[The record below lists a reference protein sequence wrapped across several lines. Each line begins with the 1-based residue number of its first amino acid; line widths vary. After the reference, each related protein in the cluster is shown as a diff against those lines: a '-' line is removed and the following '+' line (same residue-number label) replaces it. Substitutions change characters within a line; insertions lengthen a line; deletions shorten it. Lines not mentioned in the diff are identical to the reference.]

1 MRLARGQALLETVI
15 FLPLTLLT
23 LWAVIWVAQYGV
35 MSERV
40 QSAVRYSGLVSNQI
54 NPYVEYSLYVLYN
67 SLGPVSSNA
76 PIPASTCNA
85 PTTDALT
92 NSGTYPGPTTAPFW
106 MATPIPPSVTC
117 SAAQSQVAA
126 FTGLNQTALALSNT
140 PIVQAADHRA
150 AVSERRDAVR
160 KRHLPTEHA
169 LERVAELH
177 ETGRHVDADDA
188 AIRVFKARFK
198 RRFSRRCRRPRPA
211 RRRARSPSRCRSRRT
226 FKTAAASHRSRQNA
240 ASEPSTARRSL

>member
-1 MRLARGQALLETVI
+1 MRLERGQALLETVI

-40 QSAVRYSGLVSNQI
+40 QSAVRYSGLISNQI

-76 PIPASTCNA
+76 PIPASTCNV

-117 SAAQSQVAA
+117 SAPQSQVAA

-140 PIVQAADHRA
+140 PIVQAQTIVPLYLSAAMQFGNVISQPNMPSNASLNFMKPADMSTLMTCHPDFQ
-150 AVSERRDAVR
+150 SN
-160 KRHLPTEHA
+160 
-169 LERVAELH
+169 
-177 ETGRHVDADDA
+177 DADVASADGPAGLARHDAEPNLRADA
-188 AIRVFKARFK
+188 AADE
-198 RRFSRRCRRPRPA
+198 
-211 RRRARSPSRCRSRRT
+211 RSRRQLL
-226 FKTAAASHRSRQNA
+226 AAGAFT
-240 ASEPSTARRSL
+240 TARRSL

>member
-1 MRLARGQALLETVI
+1 VERAVRLARGQALLETVI

-67 SLGPVSSNA
+67 SLGPASSNA
-76 PIPASTCNA
+76 PLPASTCNA

-92 NSGTYPGPTTAPFW
+92 NSGSYPGPTTAPFW
-106 MATPIPPSVTC
+106 MATPNPPSVSCNT
-117 SAAQSQVAA
+117 AQSQVAA

-140 PIVQAADHRA
+140 PIVQAQTIVPLYLSAAMQFGNVISQPNMPSNASLNFMKPADMTTLMCRHPDF
-150 AVSERRDAVR
+150 RDTIQR
-160 KRHLPTEHA
+160 SLQPTM
-169 LERVAELH
+169 
-177 ETGRHVDADDA
+177 
-188 AIRVFKARFK
+188 
-198 RRFSRRCRRPRPA
+198 PPA
-211 RRRARSPSRCRSRRT
+211 SPATTPSPI
-226 FKTAAASHRSRQNA
+226 
-240 ASEPSTARRSL
+240 SEPMPQPTNVQDGTC

>member
-40 QSAVRYSGLVSNQI
+40 QSAVRYSGLISNQI

-67 SLGPVSSNA
+67 SLGPASSNA
-76 PIPASTCNA
+76 PIPISTCNA

-117 SAAQSQVAA
+117 SFPQSKVAA

-140 PIVQAADHRA
+140 PIVQAQTIVPLYLSAAMQFGNVISQPNMPSNASLNFMKPADMRTLMTCHPGFQ
-150 AVSERRDAVR
+150 STIGSSLQPT
-160 KRHLPTEHA
+160 LP
-169 LERVAELH
+169 
-177 ETGRHVDADDA
+177 
-188 AIRVFKARFK
+188 
-198 RRFSRRCRRPRPA
+198 PA
-211 RRRARSPSRCRSRRT
+211 SPGTTPSPI
-226 FKTAAASHRSRQNA
+226 
-240 ASEPSTARRSL
+240 SEPMPLPSPVQDGSC

>member
-1 MRLARGQALLETVI
+1 MERAMRLERGQALLETVI

-40 QSAVRYSGLVSNQI
+40 QSAVRYSGLISNQI

-76 PIPASTCNA
+76 PIPASTCNV

-106 MATPIPPSVTC
+106 MASPMPPSVTC
-117 SAAQSQVAA
+117 SAPQSQVAA

-140 PIVQAADHRA
+140 PIVQAQTIVPLYLSAAMQFGNVISQPNMPSNASLNFMKPADMSTLMTCHPDFQSIVQTSLQPTIPPDSPGTTPSPIA
-150 AVSERRDAVR
+150 EPMP
-160 KRHLPTEHA
+160 LPTNVQEF
-169 LERVAELH
+169 
-177 ETGRHVDADDA
+177 G
-188 AIRVFKARFK
+188 
-198 RRFSRRCRRPRPA
+198 SNC
-211 RRRARSPSRCRSRRT
+211 
-226 FKTAAASHRSRQNA
+226 
-240 ASEPSTARRSL
+240 

>member
-1 MRLARGQALLETVI
+1 MNRQRGQALLETVI

-67 SLGPVSSNA
+67 SLGPMSSNA

-92 NSGTYPGPTTAPFW
+92 NSNTYPGPSTAPFW
-106 MATPIPPSVTC
+106 MATPSAPNVSC
-117 SAAQSQVAA
+117 SSTTSQVAA
-126 FTGLNQTALALSNT
+126 FTGLNSTALALSNT
-140 PIVQAADHRA
+140 PIVQAQTIVPIYLSAAMQFGNVINQPNMPSNASLNFMKPADMSTLMTCHPDFQTTVGA
-150 AVSERRDAVR
+150 ALAPTIPPASPGTTPSPIAEPMP
-160 KRHLPTEHA
+160 LPTPVQEF
-169 LERVAELH
+169 
-177 ETGRHVDADDA
+177 G
-188 AIRVFKARFK
+188 
-198 RRFSRRCRRPRPA
+198 SGC
-211 RRRARSPSRCRSRRT
+211 
-226 FKTAAASHRSRQNA
+226 
-240 ASEPSTARRSL
+240 